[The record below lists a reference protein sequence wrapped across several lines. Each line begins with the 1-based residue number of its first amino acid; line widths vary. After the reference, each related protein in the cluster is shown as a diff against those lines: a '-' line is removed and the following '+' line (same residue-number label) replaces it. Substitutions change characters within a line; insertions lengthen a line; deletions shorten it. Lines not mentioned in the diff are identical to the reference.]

1 MYPSPVTMRVR
12 VKVLVFAAAA
22 MLTAFPVVAQVQ
34 VGHEPAK
41 SPFQDLEHSSELTL
55 LGGYLRA
62 RHDPAN
68 AAPLSRPV
76 VGVRYE
82 ITLTGPLALSS
93 EATGGFGHR
102 NLLEPLKPKAT
113 RDIGT
118 QNSGVYSADL
128 ALAMNLPGTRSW
140 HHLVPQVRAGV
151 GMVTSRAKDDSSGF
165 AFGTKFAWVYGAGLK
180 FVPGGKFQIRA
191 DITDRLFKLA
201 YPESYYRL
209 ASDNTAVVDATTP
222 REFYTHHL
230 GLTLG
235 LSYLFGR

>member
-1 MYPSPVTMRVR
+1 MRAR
-12 VKVLVFAAAA
+12 VKALVYVAAAL
-22 MLTAFPVVAQVQ
+22 MTAAPLAAQGVAQ

-41 SPFQDLEHSSELTL
+41 SPFKDLDYDSEITL
-55 LGGYLRA
+55 FGGYLRA

-68 AAPLSRPV
+68 AAPLSRPM

-93 EATGGFGHR
+93 EATAGFGHR

-118 QNSGVYSADL
+118 QNSGVYSGDL

-140 HHLVPQVRAGV
+140 HDLVPQIRAGV
-151 GMVTSRAKDDSSGF
+151 GMVTSQAKDDSSGF
-165 AFGTKFAWVYGAGLK
+165 AFGTKFAWVYGAGIKLA
-180 FVPGGKFQIRA
+180 PGGKFQLRA
-191 DITDRLFKLA
+191 DLTDRLFKLT
-201 YPESYYRL
+201 YPDSYYRL

-230 GLTLG
+230 GITLG
-235 LSYLFGR
+235 LSYMMGR